1 MKLPMFKDDSQ
12 NFMLLQNK
20 WSSIL
25 NTVLGKPLSSANI
38 LTDVQLNTGVNVIN
52 HLLGRKMQGWI
63 ISDINASAILYRS
76 QPFNDKTLTL
86 TTNSDCVI
94 TLVVF

>member
-38 LTDVQLNTGVNVIN
+38 LTDVQLNTGINVIN
-52 HLLGRKMQGWI
+52 HLLSRKMQGWI
-63 ISDINASAILYRS
+63 ISDIDGVSNIYRTK
-76 QPFNDKTLTL
+76 PLNDKTLTL
-86 TTNSDCVI
+86 SSSADCVV
-94 TLVVF
+94 TLVVY